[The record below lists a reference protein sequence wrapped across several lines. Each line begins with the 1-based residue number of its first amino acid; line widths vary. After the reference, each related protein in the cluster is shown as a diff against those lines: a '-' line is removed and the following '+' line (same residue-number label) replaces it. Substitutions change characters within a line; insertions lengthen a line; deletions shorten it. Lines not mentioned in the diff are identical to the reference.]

1 MRAKTVRM
9 FPITFQ
15 TTLKSLFRSPTFYMA
30 VLLLSVVSIYEAIR
44 GGYSYFSP
52 VLMEMIE
59 DTDPRFAVSRS
70 LFLQNINNACCA
82 EVMMYAMPLF
92 TVISTAVILGHNY
105 SDRFYEIEK
114 AGNVKSSTYL
124 FGRLSALLA
133 VNLVAVIVACL
144 VNHLLYIF
152 TRGGVDGMSTMQI
165 IFESTWRILRW
176 VAVMLLPGILFYMS
190 FTYVIGTVLKSGGA
204 GAVGGMAHIVFY
216 YVVNLILRH
225 RIAPVYFDYLSP
237 IPRKL
242 RHYLYAFEQEAM
254 PVEQNLIQRDTSLGK
269 ALICLGVIVGVSV
282 IYVGITYWRQRRR
295 VA

>member
-1 MRAKTVRM
+1 M
-9 FPITFQ
+9 FSTTFK
-15 TTLKSLFRSPTFYMA
+15 TTLKTLFRSVTFYLA
-30 VLLLSVVSIYEAIR
+30 VLLLAVVSIYEAFK
-44 GGYSYFSP
+44 GGNGYFDPSI
-52 VLMEMIE
+52 MDMIW
-59 DTDPRFAVSRS
+59 DTDPRFIVSRS

-124 FGRLSALLA
+124 FGRLSAVLA
-133 VNLVAVIVACL
+133 VNLIAVTVACL

-176 VAVMLLPGILFYMS
+176 VGVMLLPCILFYMG
-190 FTYVIGTVLKSGGA
+190 FTYAIGTVLKSGVA

-254 PVEQNLIQRDTSLGK
+254 PVEQNLIQRDTSLSK
-269 ALICLGVIVGVSV
+269 ALICLGVLVGVTA
-282 IYVGITYWRQRRR
+282 IYVGISYWRQRRR

>member
-1 MRAKTVRM
+1 MAFLLFVGVSV
-9 FPITFQ
+9 FEA
-15 TTLKSLFRSPTFYMA
+15 LKGS
-30 VLLLSVVSIYEAIR
+30 
-44 GGYSYFSP
+44 YSYFDP
-52 VLMEMIE
+52 VLKEIIW
-59 DTDPRFAVSRS
+59 DTDPRFIVSRS
-70 LFLQNINNACCA
+70 LFLQNINNSCCA

-92 TVISTAVILGHNY
+92 AVISTAVILGHNY

-114 AGNVKSSTYL
+114 AGNVRSSTYL
-124 FGRLSALLA
+124 FGRLSAILA

-144 VNHLLYIF
+144 TNHLLYIF
-152 TRGGVDGMSTMQI
+152 TRGGVDGMTTMQI
-165 IFESTWRILRW
+165 IVESTWRILRW
-176 VAVMLLPGILFYMS
+176 VGVMLLPYILFYMS
-190 FTYVIGTVLKSGGA
+190 FTYMIGTVLKSGVA